1 MKVNNE
7 KAIKNRKKIMNMI
20 AMDNQ
25 PILLL
30 VIKVQ

>member
-7 KAIKNRKKIMNMI
+7 KAIENRKKIMNMI